1 MYCPLRSSG
10 ISRSR
15 LPNQERSKKQKQN
28 NVYADKD
35 IAKEKRRRLTL
46 ERGEIVREMERGSR
60 YRVSLVMP
68 GRIIQNRR
76 F

>member
-1 MYCPLRSSG
+1 MYYPSRSSG
-10 ISRSR
+10 ILRSR
-15 LPNQERSKKQKQN
+15 LPNQERSKKTKQR

-46 ERGEIVREMERGSR
+46 ERGEIVREMERGSC
-60 YRVSLVMP
+60 YRVLLVMP